1 MREAKSHEVV
11 RSCRVCGR
19 EFLIAQSAVKRG
31 RGRICSDAC
40 RGRAE
45 ARAPDTNPAV
55 ALGTLAIGTAFR
67 VETTEGTVVR
77 QAPDT
82 TVVSY
87 SPASGKA
94 SIRAAWCA
102 SVRVRVVAGNGPEN
116 DTDAPRRLNP
126 VPEWVE
132 DPDKV
137 EGFIRDL
144 AGA

>member
-19 EFLIAQSAVKRG
+19 RFLIAQSAVKRG
-31 RGRICSDAC
+31 RGRICSDSC

-45 ARAPDTNPAV
+45 SRAPDTNPAV
-55 ALGTLAIGTAFR
+55 VLGSLAIGTAFR

-77 QAPDT
+77 QAPDI
-82 TVVSY
+82 TVVRY

-102 SVRVRVVAGNGPEN
+102 SVRVRPLSGSGLEN

-137 EGFIRDL
+137 QSFIRDP